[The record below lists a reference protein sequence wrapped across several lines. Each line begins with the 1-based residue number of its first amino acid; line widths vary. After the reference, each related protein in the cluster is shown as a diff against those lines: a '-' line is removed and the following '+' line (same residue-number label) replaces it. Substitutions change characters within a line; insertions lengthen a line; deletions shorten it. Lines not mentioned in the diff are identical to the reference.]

1 MNILERKLQS
11 IRDEIQIE
19 LMQWLI
25 SRDHCGFMLF
35 DSDIKKLKTRH
46 SNKVWTVNEDYA
58 KLMYTKDSN
67 LCECHGVV
75 NL

>member
-1 MNILERKLQS
+1 VKILERKLQS

-35 DSDIKKLKTRH
+35 DSYIKKLKTRH